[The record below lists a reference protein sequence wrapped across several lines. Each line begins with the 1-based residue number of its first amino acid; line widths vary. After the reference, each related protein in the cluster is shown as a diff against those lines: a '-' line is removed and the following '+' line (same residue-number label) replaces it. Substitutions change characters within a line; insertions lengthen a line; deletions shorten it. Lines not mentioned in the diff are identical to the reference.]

1 MAPSG
6 QRHDLNGEPVEAS
19 APEHV
24 HHAIMEVFRRRQQ
37 RSKED
42 LKPWVVSRLVNAI
55 DASELSRDDYLARVN
70 PNSDEAFA
78 LVQDAFAE
86 IAART
91 AKREALKRAYVSSG
105 KSVEEFAQM
114 YGLSVAEAKDAL
126 A

>member
-1 MAPSG
+1 
-6 QRHDLNGEPVEAS
+6 
-19 APEHV
+19 
-24 HHAIMEVFRRRQQ
+24 MEGFRRRQQ

-105 KSVEEFAQM
+105 KSGEEFAQM